1 MKVIENQKAIEEGM
15 LWRLRHYM
23 LALASQKNITK
34 LYKEI
39 GTGRVF
45 GRNEIMGILGCSK
58 STAANL
64 LNEMKK
70 AEVIEKVPGR
80 GKYVFSSL
88 KD

>member
-1 MKVIENQKAIEEGM
+1 MIENQKAIEERM

-23 LALASQKNITK
+23 LAFASQKNITK

-70 AEVIEKVPGR
+70 AEVIEKVQEEGNMFFPA
-80 GKYVFSSL
+80 
-88 KD
+88 